1 MGLVQPSPGEEAP
14 GPLKG
19 SLHVSVSKASWE
31 DALVGDLER
40 KPGGPGMGP
49 GGGPHCTLRAHNMWP
64 TRVGLGAWGSRSEP
78 LWGTWEGDGEACS
91 SGVPLLSAH
100 PR

>member
-49 GGGPHCTLRAHNMWP
+49 GGGPTAHCKP
-64 TRVGLGAWGSRSEP
+64 TTCGPSGVGGLGE
-78 LWGTWEGDGEACS
+78 
-91 SGVPLLSAH
+91 LL
-100 PR
+100 